1 MSALAEKQSSPS
13 LFDIIDPPLVDL
25 GTQSELFSGIY
36 TPQAELG
43 QPKDAV
49 AVVQEDAEWAQDKML
64 EAWAKHANSEGGTAR
79 ARLKIDLPDG
89 SE

>member
-43 QPKDAV
+43 QPKKGVRSIGQKNGLSGVDF
-49 AVVQEDAEWAQDKML
+49 L
-64 EAWAKHANSEGGTAR
+64 TGPAN
-79 ARLKIDLPDG
+79 
-89 SE
+89 